1 MAEQEGSIVRVPLQ
15 SLDTYDGVVA
25 EDVISQEGALLL
37 PQGLRLSLLG
47 SSLPK
52 VLDRLRS
59 SGVEGISI
67 RTETSVS
74 LKSVDSF
81 LEVVLAQNQAVIDRE
96 VSREAVSQVQ
106 GLFQSVRRQPMTPE
120 LLVPLVAT
128 GKTLAQEILKNPQVL
143 LSLAR
148 VHRWDEYTF
157 VHSFN
162 VAALAGFLAQRLHP
176 QEPDLVEQIVLGGL
190 LHDLGKA
197 QVPLEVLNKPGPL
210 DDREFALMKQHS
222 AWGEELALQGE
233 VTSPP
238 IRAVIRW
245 HHERWTG
252 CGYPDGLRREEIP
265 EAARITAVADVF
277 DALTAERAYKQS
289 LPSRDAMNLILGDTG
304 QHFDPRASRTLLT
317 SFGLYPPG
325 SIVELSDR
333 SVGVVVSAGGEDLIR
348 PVVLIQVTPEGTA
361 PESPLFRDLR
371 RCDLRIRN
379 YLGSGARRDL

>member
-106 GLFQSVRRQPMTPE
+106 GLFQSVGHQPMTPE

-162 VAALAGFLAQRLHP
+162 VAALAGFLAQRLQP

-197 QVPLEVLNKPGPL
+197 
-210 DDREFALMKQHS
+210 R
-222 AWGEELALQGE
+222 
-233 VTSPP
+233 SP
-238 IRAVIRW
+238 W
-245 HHERWTG
+245 
-252 CGYPDGLRREEIP
+252 
-265 EAARITAVADVF
+265 
-277 DALTAERAYKQS
+277 
-289 LPSRDAMNLILGDTG
+289 
-304 QHFDPRASRTLLT
+304 
-317 SFGLYPPG
+317 
-325 SIVELSDR
+325 
-333 SVGVVVSAGGEDLIR
+333 
-348 PVVLIQVTPEGTA
+348 
-361 PESPLFRDLR
+361 
-371 RCDLRIRN
+371 RC
-379 YLGSGARRDL
+379 